1 MNGEFV
7 QTNLVLAKNLF
18 ILAIQREKKIA
29 KINL

>member
-7 QTNLVLAKNLF
+7 QTNLVLAKKLF
-18 ILAIQREKKIA
+18 ILAIQRGNKIA